1 MVFSCSGNI
10 LIIKGLLSYGR
21 ERYSF
26 DDWLAEIGSPLL
38 KAEFVL
44 AEIDT
49 VSFGR
54 FCDYEQKYFP
64 LMQNEEQRLRLCQYR
79 GRPHSTLQKGER
91 ASNFIFPDTAG
102 HYRSMADFRG
112 KYKFIECLGDLVCSL

>member
-1 MVFSCSGNI
+1 MNPKNNNRLITGSSSDAFPSKMTVFYNNLMVCSCSGNI
-10 LIIKGLLSYGR
+10 LIIKRTFVIR
-21 ERYSF
+21 EGEYSF

-54 FCDYEQKYFP
+54 FVIT
-64 LMQNEEQRLRLCQYR
+64 NR
-79 GRPHSTLQKGER
+79 S
-91 ASNFIFPDTAG
+91 IF
-102 HYRSMADFRG
+102 
-112 KYKFIECLGDLVCSL
+112 L